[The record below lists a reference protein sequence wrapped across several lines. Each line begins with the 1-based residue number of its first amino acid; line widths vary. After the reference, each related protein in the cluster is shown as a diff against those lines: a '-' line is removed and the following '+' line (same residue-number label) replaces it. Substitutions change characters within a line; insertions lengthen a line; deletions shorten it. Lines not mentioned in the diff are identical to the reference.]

1 MFATVM
7 NHPAT
12 DSDTPI
18 KKLVIR
24 PTHRSDGAQIRQN
37 RTYHGSKRGRK
48 IENEPPLVIKVL
60 KNPNRK
66 MKPISLNHPKKYDSN
81 IHILPTRYNSIYYAT
96 AKVNGSFRNSPIR
109 AYNATIERNEK
120 NLH

>member
-1 MFATVM
+1 M
-7 NHPAT
+7 NHPT
-12 DSDTPI
+12 TNSDTPI

-37 RTYHGSKRGRK
+37 RTYHGIKRGRK
-48 IENEPPLVIKVL
+48 IENVPPLVIKVL

-66 MKPISLNHPKKYDSN
+66 MKPMSLNHPKKYDSN
-81 IHILPTRYNSIYYAT
+81 IHYAT